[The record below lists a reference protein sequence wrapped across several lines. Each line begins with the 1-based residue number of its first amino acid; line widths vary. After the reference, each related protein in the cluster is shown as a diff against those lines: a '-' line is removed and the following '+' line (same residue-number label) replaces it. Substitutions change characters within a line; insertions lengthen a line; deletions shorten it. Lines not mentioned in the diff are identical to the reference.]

1 MPAGDGAG
9 RGVAPRPRRARSEQL
24 IRRVQT
30 VFGPKRPESQA
41 ELIEVLNEVADAIS
55 TAVRVGE
62 VLDIIIERVKR
73 ISGTDKAV
81 LVLTE
86 EHGEGLDVGTIIVR
100 GRRDQHAQQWWETRI
115 NDIATRRFLTPDPI
129 VEMHQD
135 HNAILVCSPILV
147 KNGPIGFIV
156 AINELDRPF
165 NRQQIDFLAIVSA
178 FASSAIENAKL
189 TEQVQ
194 NVLLASER
202 DRIARAMHDGV
213 VQSLFSISLGLEV
226 CKKQTRTD
234 PDGVAQRLD
243 ELQRHLNLSMA
254 ELRRFIYDLR
264 PAGLTELGLVGATEF
279 WLREITVGRPVAGRL
294 EVSGAQPSLSPS
306 VETCLYRVTKEA
318 VSNVVK
324 HASATEFTVRFHFS
338 ADVARVEIED
348 DGVGFDTSKV
358 FNGSLEQIGL
368 RSIKQRV
375 EHENGT
381 LRIESARGK
390 GTKVTVELRLR
401 GDR

>member
-1 MPAGDGAG
+1 M
-9 RGVAPRPRRARSEQL
+9 
-24 IRRVQT
+24 
-30 VFGPKRPESQA
+30 
-41 ELIEVLNEVADAIS
+41 S
-55 TAVRVGE
+55 TAVHVGDVLE
-62 VLDIIIERVKR
+62 VIIERVKR

-86 EHGEGLDVGTIIVR
+86 EHGQGLDVGTIVVR
-100 GRRDQHAQQWWETRI
+100 GRRDQHAQHWWEKRI
-115 NDIATRRFLTPDPI
+115 NDISVRRFLTPDPI
-129 VEMHQD
+129 VEVHED
-135 HNAILVCSPILV
+135 RNAILVCSPILV

-165 NRQQIDFLAIVSA
+165 TGSQIDFLAIVSA

-189 TEQVQ
+189 TEQAQ
-194 NVLLASER
+194 YVLLASER

-226 CKKQTRTD
+226 CKKQTHTD

-243 ELQRHLNLSMA
+243 EIQRHLNLSMA

-279 WLREITVGRPVAGRL
+279 WLREVTVGRPVAGRL
-294 EVSGAQPSLSPS
+294 KVNGTQPTLSPS
-306 VETCLYRVTKEA
+306 EESCLYRVTKEA
-318 VSNVVK
+318 VSNIVK
-324 HASATEFTVRFHFS
+324 HANATEFKVRFTF
-338 ADVARVEIED
+338 APALARVEIMD
-348 DGVGFDTSKV
+348 NGDGFDTSRV
-358 FNGSLEQIGL
+358 FDGGAEQIGL

-381 LRIESARGK
+381 LRIESARGR
-390 GTKVTVELRLR
+390 GTKVTVELHLR
-401 GDR
+401 SDR